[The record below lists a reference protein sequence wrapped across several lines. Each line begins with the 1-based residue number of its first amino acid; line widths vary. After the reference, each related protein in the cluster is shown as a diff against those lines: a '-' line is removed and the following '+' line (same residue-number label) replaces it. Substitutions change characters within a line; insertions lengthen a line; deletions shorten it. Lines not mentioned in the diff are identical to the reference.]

1 MGTKLNNEMRDS
13 EDGNIQAERRGDGSN
28 CYCVCMGNE
37 TRGTVQ
43 TRGVTEGEGRAWVV
57 DA

>member
-1 MGTKLNNEMRDS
+1 MGTKSNNGMQDS

-28 CYCVCMGNE
+28 WYCACMGNE
-37 TRGTVQ
+37 TRGTAW
-43 TRGVTEGEGRAWVV
+43 TMGVTEGEGRVWVV